1 MDSSTRRRHMSDVT
15 TLTSLTSLGAPH
27 RLGLEDGHIT
37 PAIKQELRLSIMA
50 KRHARGEGEIS
61 ADVRHPVALE
71 VSQACMIQVNQVC
84 IFTYAT
90 DEDTAGES
98 NRISPSGEHSTDEPV
113 EYRQVSQTDIVRQSD
128 EHSTGTLSKSQNY
141 ESIVVRNQQLQ
152 EEVRRLRQ
160 DQADLQ
166 ATLKAHLSTCTC
178 AVSSAAGRVPRIKLE
193 PREGS
198 PDLAEGSPNPPSS
211 SLSGPATPFARGQ
224 HGAIA
229 SRLQACD
236 VTRRNYDHAHART
249 GQQMWS
255 GSETKHSHSYQQQQ
269 QQQQYREDTCSNF
282 LQVQDNNNNNLLP
295 AQRPHLADLYLGED
309 SGHGSQH
316 ASPAT
321 AVSPG
326 LPDSA
331 GFFSTDVTSASR
343 VLAAHPPDVTRTR
356 RSLLLELTFPG
367 AGLPET
373 GVITS
378 PSSDG
383 RGSLSSD
390 SDVSMGSVHTPDVSP
405 GVGRGE
411 VAAAEGGM
419 EEDLLSQLTTSELL
433 LLEDVFTQAG
443 GDGQDGFLQNL
454 VPDT

>member
-1 MDSSTRRRHMSDVT
+1 MV
-15 TLTSLTSLGAPH
+15 P
-27 RLGLEDGHIT
+27 I
-37 PAIKQELRLSIMA
+37 
-50 KRHARGEGEIS
+50 
-61 ADVRHPVALE
+61 
-71 VSQACMIQVNQVC
+71 
-84 IFTYAT
+84 
-90 DEDTAGES
+90 
-98 NRISPSGEHSTDEPV
+98 
-113 EYRQVSQTDIVRQSD
+113 
-128 EHSTGTLSKSQNY
+128 SQNY

-178 AVSSAAGRVPRIKLE
+178 AVSSAAGRVPRVKLE

-249 GQQMWS
+249 GLQMWS

-269 QQQQYREDTCSNF
+269 QQYRDGTCSNF
-282 LQVQDNNNNNLLP
+282 LQVQDSNNNNLLP

>member
-1 MDSSTRRRHMSDVT
+1 MFPDSSMDSSTRRRHMSDVT

-71 VSQACMIQVNQVC
+71 LTPAELEKKERRREQNRRAAQRCRRKKRMSQMNI
-84 IFTYAT
+84 
-90 DEDTAGES
+90 
-98 NRISPSGEHSTDEPV
+98 
-113 EYRQVSQTDIVRQSD
+113 
-128 EHSTGTLSKSQNY
+128 LQNY